1 MSIIAF
7 TGVMGCGKTTAAR
20 ILCGYDLSFAKPLK
34 EAVKILFLLTEDQL
48 YTQAGKNTVDP
59 RWGVT
64 PREFLQWMGTDVIR
78 KRFPGHW
85 VQLMEHRIRGL
96 HDRVGKQALIT
107 VDDIRFE
114 DEAELIRK
122 LGGVVVHI
130 VGRKAEVEDHTADH
144 KSEQGIMFMTG
155 DEVIDNSGT
164 TEELQ
169 GKLRR
174 FTDYER
180 TTSLSEEDY
189 DAFIDHLTERNDD

>member
-1 MSIIAF
+1 M
-7 TGVMGCGKTTAAR
+7 
-20 ILCGYDLSFAKPLK
+20 
-34 EAVKILFLLTEDQL
+34 KILFLLTEDQL
-48 YTQAGKNTVDP
+48 YTLVGKNTVDP
-59 RWGVT
+59 RWGVS
-64 PREFLQWMGTDVIR
+64 PRELLQWIGTDVIR

-85 VQLMEHRIRGL
+85 VRLMEHRVRGL
-96 HDRVGKQALIT
+96 QDRVGKTALIT
-107 VDDIRFE
+107 VDDVRFE

-169 GKLRR
+169 RKLRR

>member
-1 MSIIAF
+1 MPIISF
-7 TGVMGCGKTTAAR
+7 TGPMGCGKTTAAR

-48 YTQAGKNTVDP
+48 YTLVGKNTVDP
-59 RWGVT
+59 RWGVS
-64 PREFLQWMGTDVIR
+64 PRELLQWIGTDVIR

-85 VQLMEHRIRGL
+85 VRLMEHRVRGL
-96 HDRVGKQALIT
+96 QDRVGKTALIT
-107 VDDIRFE
+107 VDDVRFE

-169 GKLRR
+169 RKLRR